1 MIVLSQALRTGI
13 ARVPRECPR
22 GYFSDDCTA
31 ADILGTAFL
40 GQLSEAALPHVLTR
54 LRTSSHESLCQYM
67 LDALHR
73 AWPDLGR
80 SVRAWPKFAEELERD
95 RLIPRL
101 RTNQAVYRQEIH
113 VSLWQVLIDMS
124 GAGEGR
130 EAIADTL
137 ARHGL

>member
-1 MIVLSQALRTGI
+1 MTSLSQAIRTGCTR
-13 ARVPRECPR
+13 APRESQR
-22 GYFSDDCTA
+22 GYFAGENSADVLGA
-31 ADILGTAFL
+31 AML
-40 GQLSEAALPHVLTR
+40 GQVSETALPHVLTR

-67 LDALHR
+67 IHELHR

-101 RTNQAVYRQEIH
+101 RPNQTTYRQEIH
-113 VSLWQVLIDMS
+113 VSLWTVLTKMQVV
-124 GAGEGR
+124 GEAR